1 MPTPRPR
8 LTRLSFSIAASLAFA
23 AWIAPTSAQSDE
35 PPPPV
40 SERARA
46 VHAAGMLFDGHN
58 DLPWR
63 LREDGDISFGR
74 LEVSPDSRL
83 RRRNPAESGRLD
95 IGTRLNSGQ
104 TDIPRLRAG
113 GVKAQF
119 WSVYIP
125 SEQPHPA
132 RTVLDQIDLVYRMID
147 RYPNDLALATSADE
161 VEAAVKAG
169 KIASLIGIEGGVA
182 IEDDLAML
190 RNFARLGVRYMTLT
204 HNKTLAWADAAT
216 DTPKHSGLSPFG
228 ERVVR
233 EMNRLGML
241 VDISHVSPEVMDD
254 VLRVS
259 KAPVIAS
266 HSSAR
271 ALADHP
277 RNVPDEILK
286 QIPANGGVIMVNFY
300 SGFIVPEAVRQNLQ
314 ARAEINKKYPD
325 PAEAAKAFREFN
337 RTHPLPRGTVS
348 TVVDHI
354 EHIIRVAG
362 VDHVGIGSD
371 FDGITAWPVGLD
383 DVSDFP
389 RVTEELLRRG
399 HSEADVHKILGGNAL
414 RALRRAGEVA
424 AELRKTTRPE
434 VDQPPVEKD

>member
-1 MPTPRPR
+1 MPNST
-8 LTRLSFSIAASLAFA
+8 TRLGSLAL
-23 AWIAPTSAQSDE
+23 IATLPTVGWADDKL
-35 PPPPV
+35 PPI
-40 SERARA
+40 SEHARQ
-46 VHAAGMLFDGHN
+46 VHMAGMLFDGHN

-63 LREDGDISFGR
+63 LRQDGDTGFT
-74 LEVSPDSRL
+74 
-83 RRRNPAESGRLD
+83 RLD
-95 IGTRLNSGQ
+95 IGQRLDSGQ

-125 SEQPHPA
+125 SEQPNPA
-132 RTVLDQIDLVYRMID
+132 RTVLDQIDLVYRMVE

-161 VEAAVKAG
+161 VEAAIKAG

-190 RNFARLGVRYMTLT
+190 RDFARLGARYMTLT

-216 DTPKHSGLSPFG
+216 DDPKHGGLSPFG

-241 VDISHVSPEVMDD
+241 VDISHVAPATMDD

-277 RNVPDEILK
+277 RNVPDAILK

-300 SGFIVPEAVRQNLQ
+300 SGFIVPDAVRQNRES
-314 ARAEINKKYPD
+314 RAELMKKFPD
-325 PAEAAKAFREFN
+325 PAEYQKAQREYN
-337 RTHPLPRGTVS
+337 RTHPTPRGTVKDIA
-348 TVVDHI
+348 DHI

-362 VDHVGIGSD
+362 IDHVGIGSD
-371 FDGITAWPVGLD
+371 YDGVSAVPVGME
-383 DVSDFP
+383 DVSDYP
-389 RVTEELLRRG
+389 RLTEELLRRG
-399 HSEADVHKILGGNAL
+399 HSEPDIHKILGGNIL
-414 RALRRAGEVA
+414 RVFRRAGVIA
-424 AELRKTTRPE
+424 AELRKTTKPE
-434 VDQPPVEKD
+434 VDLPKRTPE